1 MITTGALIH
10 GDSDRHLRFSEEEH
24 PIALQ
29 LGGSTPAD
37 LAVAAALLSSLTGK
51 PVPSNSVVFGEIGL
65 SAEIRAVSHAEARL
79 KEAAKL
85 GFERAILPEPRRSSG
100 DKKAP
105 RNGSLALATIRH
117 LHDLVAMFQDET
129 NIGRKAGE
137 A

>member
-1 MITTGALIH
+1 MVTAVLEARCGVVLA
-10 GDSDRHLRFSEEEH
+10 GSDVFLNVAGGLKVSE
-24 PIALQ
+24 PA
-29 LGGSTPAD
+29 AD

-105 RNGSLALATIRH
+105 RNGGSLTLATIKH